1 MQVRR
6 DRALR
11 VAGRYGGIV
20 ARTVA
25 WHFLVPALRFRAK
38 CRLGS
43 LAANEVT
50 VVTVNWNSRPYLEAL
65 LTAVRRY
72 SPATTRITVV
82 DNGST
87 DDSEALF
94 GSEPDVRVIRLP
106 LNLGHDLALDVGF
119 LSARTE
125 YVVALDVD
133 AFPIHERWLDEVLA
147 PLSQG
152 CAIAG
157 ARLNREYVHPCC
169 LAMRLDRFVAR
180 GHSFRGR
187 YRSRIGDQDAS
198 GEVGEEMAA
207 RERGRLHFF
216 EVTSKRGPGD
226 VGSVFGGFVY
236 HNFYSTRFGSDRAQV
251 LDELVTRP
259 EASAA
264 WDEALHRYGLT
275 SKSADA

>member
-1 MQVRR
+1 MQVR
-6 DRALR
+6 DRAR
-11 VAGRYGGIV
+11 RAAGRYGRIV

-25 WHFLVPALRFRAK
+25 WHSLVPALRFRAK
-38 CRLGS
+38 GRLRS
-43 LAANEVT
+43 LAANEAT
-50 VVTVNWNSRPYLEAL
+50 VVTVNWNSRPYLETL

-72 SPATTRITVV
+72 SPPTTRIIVV

-94 GSEPDVRVIRLP
+94 GSEPDVRAIRLP

-119 LSARTE
+119 LSAGTE

-133 AFPIHERWLDEVLA
+133 AFPIQERWLDELLA

-169 LAMRLDRFVAR
+169 LAMRLDRFVTR

-187 YRSRIGDQDAS
+187 YRPRVGDQDAS

-216 EVTSKRGPGD
+216 EITSQRGPGD
-226 VGSVFGGFVY
+226 VGTVFGDFVY
-236 HNFYSTRFGSDRAQV
+236 HNFYSTRFGSDRGPV
-251 LDELVTRP
+251 LDEVVTRR
-259 EASAA
+259 AATSA
-264 WDEALHRYGLT
+264 WDEALQRYGLT
-275 SKSADA
+275 SKEAAE